1 MTVNVSMSMCV
12 DYNLS
17 ACRYRGFSVLEGV
30 ELECCWW
37 HAVGLRVHLSRC
49 VWNACGS

>member
-1 MTVNVSMSMCV
+1 MTVNVSMSMSV

-17 ACRYRGFSVLEGV
+17 ACSVLEGV

-49 VWNACGS
+49 VWNACRS